1 MPATH
6 TYIKREIHTYI
17 PLISTPL
24 ATVHL
29 AQKKPLP
36 LLAAM
41 SDFDVPMKRY
51 RFRHQHVD
59 GEKYTLHC
67 PFSISDISPDALV
80 PVRQRGGSRDN
91 EISFP
96 PARELRADTT
106 RDRRHNMVSHARL
119 LRNYGTGLGPRAP
132 VWIISVDTHSNYAQV
147 VSLTDGNIASV
158 QVTDLLC
165 RPDRENRRED
175 GPVLTCVGPAYALG
189 TNRKGGDILWQAVVE
204 QKIDGTDTKTAIL
217 KKTDVDTQYLHVKKE
232 RCGELLNLRE
242 RAQWRAK
249 QGVTMSMAAPL
260 PSPSPSPTAFMPRSQ
275 WLETVTNPAE
285 ETYSYWCVAPSK
297 SRPAGQN
304 PTYIS
309 PAPEAPLARHLH
321 LANSSLNSRSLPPLV
336 VAAAAAAA
344 PLAADHGT
352 EDHRLGASRSF
363 DDDRCFPVPS
373 YPSPG
378 EAFVTFDSLYSSGVA
393 DDLWANAGDD
403 GPSSPLYYDDN
414 DDDDD
419 DVDRCPECGTIM
431 TGGVCRADW
440 CVTNN

>member
-1 MPATH
+1 
-6 TYIKREIHTYI
+6 
-17 PLISTPL
+17 
-24 ATVHL
+24 
-29 AQKKPLP
+29 
-36 LLAAM
+36 M

-67 PFSISDISPDALV
+67 PFSISDMSSDTVV
-80 PVRQRGGSRDN
+80 PVRQRGGTRDN

-96 PARELRADTT
+96 RARELRPDTT

-119 LRNYGTGLGPRAP
+119 LRSYGHGLGSRTP
-132 VWIISVDTHSNYAQV
+132 VWIISVDTPGNLAQV
-147 VSLTDGNIASV
+147 VSLTDGSV
-158 QVTDLLC
+158 AMVHVVDLLC
-165 RPDRENRRED
+165 RPDRENRRDD

-249 QGVTMSMAAPL
+249 QGVTMNMALPL

-285 ETYSYWCVAPSK
+285 ETYSYWCVAPSR

-336 VAAAAAAA
+336 VDAAAAAA
-344 PLAADHGT
+344 PLAADLGT
-352 EDHRLGASRSF
+352 EENRLGASRSF
-363 DDDRCFPVPS
+363 KRHRSVPVPS
-373 YPSPG
+373 HPSPG
-378 EAFVTFDSLYSSGVA
+378 GASVTFDSLYSSGVA
-393 DDLWANAGDD
+393 DDFWAYAGDD
-403 GPSSPLYYDDN
+403 DPSSPLYCEV
-414 DDDDD
+414 DDDDA
-419 DVDRCPECGTIM
+419 DRCPECGTIM